1 MAKLDMLMEK
11 TEAAAATA
19 MKPSGCNDN
28 PEDPE
33 DSFDFNSSVFV
44 PVVEED
50 SFEGPSTT
58 SNGRVLHDA
67 TRRKQ
72 VNLQLKR
79 RTVTVGYHHG
89 WFNSLTSTWQFPNGF
104 TVIQLINMWLVG
116 NPRENVPPLG

>member
-11 TEAAAATA
+11 TEAAAATV
-19 MKPSGCNDN
+19 MKPSDCDDN

-58 SNGRVLHDA
+58 SDGRVHNA
-67 TRRKQ
+67 TRRTD
-72 VNLQLKR
+72 LKSDLEAS
-79 RTVTVGYHHG
+79 
-89 WFNSLTSTWQFPNGF
+89 F
-104 TVIQLINMWLVG
+104 
-116 NPRENVPPLG
+116 E